1 MAESTPSNPN
11 HMVLPSTPGELPSPL
26 LQAQPSSPSII
37 SFPRP
42 SFRITNEYDSKGSI
56 FMNRVS
62 CKIFDGLAKLRL
74 AFQNNRRGEVVAP
87 QIGFISKYLTALYD
101 VEEQNAVVRSSV
113 DLGSKVHLQADHYVK
128 NGEVKRPLSIDGIVK
143 NPLLNGLCTVMFE
156 NENLKVR
163 YLYKDEEISVS
174 SSILLP
180 FNAQSFA
187 FKRRFR
193 PSDKLSYFYTLDSNQ
208 WGAVYKHSGGA
219 DYTLISGYDSEA
231 KLGWASIWLGDE
243 SFKAKC
249 APMKMKV
256 QFMIQ
261 VPQDN
266 IRSPLFMFRVKK
278 RWDV

>member
-1 MAESTPSNPN
+1 MAESTPPNPN

-26 LQAQPSSPSII
+26 LAQPSSPSII
-37 SFPRP
+37 TFPRP
-42 SFRITNEYDSKGSI
+42 SFRITNEYHSEGSI

-87 QIGFISKYLTALYD
+87 QIGFISKYLTVLYD

-113 DLGSKVHLQADHYVK
+113 DLGSKVHLQADHYV
-128 NGEVKRPLSIDGIVK
+128 
-143 NPLLNGLCTVMFE
+143 
-156 NENLKVR
+156 
-163 YLYKDEEISVS
+163 KDEEISVS

-219 DYTLISGYDSEA
+219 DYTLIAGYDSEA
-231 KLGWASIWLGDE
+231 KLGWASIWLADE